1 MPQLYNIVQYTSLK
15 KGHFLLISSA
25 EKSVIQVCVFP
36 LLPAMIM
43 QVCLRKG
50 IGTCILVA

>member
-36 LLPAMIM
+36 LLLAMIM

-50 IGTCILVA
+50 ISIFVA